1 MLNKVMLIGRLCADP
16 ETRFTTSG
24 SQVSNFRLA
33 ADRKF
38 KDRNGELKKDT
49 LFVRVVTWGNVAK
62 KVSDYLTKGALVY
75 VEGRLSIRS
84 VDKNDQK
91 VWYTEVVANSVMFLD
106 KKTLSGPTKENE
118 LPDEEYD
125 FVPEEIEEIP

>member
-16 ETRFTTSG
+16 ETRFTSAG
-24 SQVSNFRLA
+24 NQVSNFRLA

-38 KDRNGELKKDT
+38 KDKNGELQKDT
-49 LFVRVVTWGNVAK
+49 LFVRIVTWGNLAK
-62 KVSDYLTKGALVY
+62 KVSDYLIKGALVY

-91 VWYTEVVANSVMFLD
+91 VWYTEVIANSVVFLD
-106 KKTLSGPTKENE
+106 KRVQSNPVKENE
-118 LPDEEYD
+118 GPDEEFD
-125 FVPEEIEEIP
+125 FVPEEVEEIL

>member
-1 MLNKVMLIGRLCADP
+1 MLIQKQDLLLL
-16 ETRFTTSG
+16 G